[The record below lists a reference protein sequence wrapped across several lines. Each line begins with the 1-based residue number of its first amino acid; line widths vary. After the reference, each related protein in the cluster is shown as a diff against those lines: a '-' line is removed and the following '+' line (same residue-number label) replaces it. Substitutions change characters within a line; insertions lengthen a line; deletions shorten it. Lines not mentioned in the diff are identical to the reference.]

1 MKIVFLLTVGLERPS
16 GLRYAGLARG
26 LVQRGHEVTIL
37 ALHPDFAHAP
47 SRRFRDGGVDV
58 GYVGQMH
65 ARKVGSR
72 PSRFGP
78 LELLQVVLRSTA
90 ALASAAAATGADVM
104 HLGKPQPINGLAAL
118 LAGRVRP
125 RPLFLDC
132 DDYEAGSNRFSA
144 DWQRTVFAWW
154 EDRLPLHAW
163 GVTVN
168 TLFLR
173 ERVAGLGVPHE
184 RIVHVPNGVDLA
196 AFRPP
201 PRTEVEALRT
211 ALGLEN
217 RRGIAYAGTLS
228 LQNHPVDLL
237 LDAVPSVIRREPRV
251 VLLLI
256 GGGEDLSLLRERIK
270 QMGLGERVHCT
281 GHVPRSAVRALLSL
295 AELTIDPVADDAVAR
310 ARSPLKIF
318 ESMALGIPVVTGD
331 VGDRRMLLGDGAA
344 GVLIRPGDSAA
355 LADGIADLLA
365 EPAGLIAR
373 SCAARQHVQ
382 EYDWIRLAERFES
395 IYRLSS

>member
-26 LVQRGHEVTIL
+26 LVQHGHEVTIL

-78 LELLQVVLRSTA
+78 LELLQVVLRSTT

-154 EDRLPLHAW
+154 EDRLPLRAR

-217 RRGIAYAGTLS
+217 RRVIAYAGTLS

-281 GHVPRSAVRALLSL
+281 GHVPRSAMRALLSL

-365 EPAGLIAR
+365 EPAGLMAR
-373 SCAARQHVQ
+373 SCGARQHVQ
-382 EYDWIRLAERFES
+382 EYDWSRLAERFES
-395 IYRLSS
+395 IYRLSP